1 MPLMVFNTLSQR
13 KEPFIPLSGN
23 RVGIYVCGP
32 TVYDF
37 SHIGHARTF
46 ISFDVIV
53 KYLRRKG
60 FDVLHVVNITN
71 VDDKI
76 IRRANE
82 TKRDPMELADEFERI
97 FYEDM
102 DSLKVSRA
110 DINPR
115 VSDHITEIITV
126 IQSLISKGFAYEVDG
141 DVYFDVR
148 KADGYGRLSGQT
160 LEEIKAGARV
170 EVDERKRYPAD
181 FALWKKA
188 KPGEP
193 FWESPWGRGR
203 PGWHIECTAMSMKYI
218 GPQVDIHGGARDL
231 IFPHHENEIAQSE
244 AVTGKKPF
252 VKYWMHAGFLMVEG
266 EKMAKSLGNFIVI
279 RDLLKDYDP
288 ETFRLFVLSTHYRSQ
303 IDFSYSS
310 LRQAESALGRLH
322 ASLARV
328 EELIA
333 SQPVL
338 EPTSDEEVFDAE
350 VEAARNAFMEAMDD
364 DFNTP
369 IAISHLF
376 NLVREVNRFIA
387 DHPKVSYGTLK
398 KIRDAFLDMGG
409 MLGILKEHRIREEPL
424 PREVSSLLE
433 ERQRLRELRDW
444 EKADEIRAKILS
456 LGYVLEDT
464 SEGVKVRKVVKR

>member
-1 MPLMVFNTLSQR
+1 MVFNTLSQR

-387 DHPKVSYGTLK
+387 DHPKVSSGTLK

-464 SEGVKVRKVVKR
+464 SEGVKVRKVLKR

>member
-13 KEPFIPLSGN
+13 KEPFVPLSGN

-369 IAISHLF
+369 VAISHLF

-409 MLGILKEHRIREEPL
+409 MLGIVKEHRIREEPL

>member
-1 MPLMVFNTLSQR
+1 MPLTVFNTLSQR
-13 KEPFIPLSGN
+13 KEPFVPLSGN
-23 RVGIYVCGP
+23 RVGIYICGP
-32 TVYDF
+32 TVYDY

-46 ISFDVIV
+46 VSFDVIV
-53 KYLRRKG
+53 KHLRRKG

-82 TKRDPMELADEFERI
+82 TGRNPMELADEFEHI

-102 DSLKVSRA
+102 DKLKVSKA
-110 DINPR
+110 DVNPR
-115 VSDHITEIITV
+115 VSDHMPEIIAV
-126 IQSLISKGFAYEVDG
+126 IQSLISKDFAYEVDG

-148 KADGYGRLSGQT
+148 KANGYGRLSGQT

-193 FWESPWGRGR
+193 FWESPWGKGR

-218 GPQVDIHGGARDL
+218 GPQVDVHGGARDL
-231 IFPHHENEIAQSE
+231 IFPHHENEIVQSE
-244 AVTGKKPF
+244 AATGKKPF

-279 RDLLKDYDP
+279 RDLLKNYEP
-288 ETFRLFVLSTHYRSQ
+288 ETFRLFVLSTHYRSP

-322 ASLARV
+322 DSLTRV
-328 EELIA
+328 EELIV
-333 SQPVL
+333 SQPVID
-338 EPTSDEEVFDAE
+338 PTAEEEAFDAR
-350 VEAARNAFMEAMDD
+350 VHAARNAFLEAMDD

-376 NLVREVNRFIA
+376 DFVREVNRFIA
-387 DHPKVSYGTLK
+387 DHPKASYSTVK
-398 KIRDAFLDMGG
+398 KIRDAFLDIGG
-409 MLGILKEHRIREEPL
+409 MLGILKEPRMREEPL
-424 PREVSSLLE
+424 PQEVSSLLE

-444 EKADEIRAKILS
+444 KKADEIRTKILS

-464 SEGVKVRKVVKR
+464 REGVKVRKAVKR